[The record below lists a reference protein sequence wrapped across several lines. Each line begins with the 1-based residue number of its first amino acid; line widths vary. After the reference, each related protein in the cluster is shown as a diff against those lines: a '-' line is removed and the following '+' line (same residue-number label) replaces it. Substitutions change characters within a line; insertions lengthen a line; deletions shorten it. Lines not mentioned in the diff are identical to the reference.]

1 MAVENQARASG
12 DDAFASRAQTL
23 LKAMAVD
30 ATVDLIRTVGWANI
44 RMTDIA
50 ARIGISKPTLYK
62 HFGSK
67 DHLASVYLDRE
78 IDGMIEVAAAALNRY
93 PDDPERALREG
104 LRSVIES
111 FSSNPVMRS
120 VLADDDASAALLPLV
135 TTHGQRLLT
144 RAAAA
149 FAPIL
154 ENAIPG
160 LDPADTRAYAD
171 TMVRILISHAVLPAS
186 SVDESVDLVLRVAI
200 PVLRTQRP
208 AQ

>member
-1 MAVENQARASG
+1 MAVDIQPRASG
-12 DDAFASRAQTL
+12 DDAYANRAQNL
-23 LKAMAVD
+23 LKRMAIE
-30 ATVDLIRTVGWANI
+30 ATVELIRTVGWANI

-50 ARIGISKPTLYK
+50 AKVGVSKPTLYK

-111 FSSNPVMRS
+111 FSSNPVLRS
-120 VLADDDASAALLPLV
+120 ILADDAAAALLPLV
-135 TTHGQRLLT
+135 ATHGQRLLR
-144 RAAAA
+144 RAADA

-154 ENAIPG
+154 NNAIPG
-160 LDPADTRAYAD
+160 LDPADSRAFSDA
-171 TMVRILISHAVLPAS
+171 MVRILISHAVLPSS
-186 SVDESVDLVLRVAI
+186 SVDDSVDLILRVTV
-200 PVLRTQRP
+200 PVLRTHRP
-208 AQ
+208 TK